1 MDTITYSAAR
11 ANPAKTMDRLLPAR
25 LGGLPLLAERG
36 PADCPTHQRAD
47 REHPPIPLRR
57 DRKAGTP
64 QEPTGRLPVSPHR
77 QLTPARVPDRGRVH
91 PHRAG
96 PLPLLMGYRRDV
108 ALLRQPDQHL
118 GVLGQRKP
126 AGDRPSAACR
136 LAFRVGWEIMDQHR
150 RSGPLGGQ
158 HAGRRVD
165 AVHHRPRVAEL
176 RFEVVTDPPSRQ
188 SAAAS
193 LPATPLRCGGRC
205 SSDDRRG
212 REGCRTVPRRTG
224 PTAPARPSRRPRR
237 PV

>member
-1 MDTITYSAAR
+1 
-11 ANPAKTMDRLLPAR
+11 MDRLLPAR

-64 QEPTGRLPVSPHR
+64 QEPDWPATGLAASTVNTGSCTGSRASPSTSCRPATTTDGLPQGRRSPPPAGSAPRRPRAAETRRATDRLRRADLPSASVGKSW
-77 QLTPARVPDRGRVH
+77 TNTAGRGRWEGNTLVVESMQCIIV
-91 PHRAG
+91 RAW
-96 PLPLLMGYRRDV
+96 
-108 ALLRQPDQHL
+108 
-118 GVLGQRKP
+118 
-126 AGDRPSAACR
+126 PSFA
-136 LAFRVGWEIMDQHR
+136 
-150 RSGPLGGQ
+150 SKS
-158 HAGRRVD
+158 
-165 AVHHRPRVAEL
+165 
-176 RFEVVTDPPSRQ
+176 VTDPPSRQ

-212 REGCRTVPRRTG
+212 RQGCRTVPRRTG